1 MGNSW
6 ISPGDV
12 YPLLMILDGSLENTF
27 QHTALILMS
36 HRKTERR
43 WFQSH
48 MMIQAGS
55 VCWTA
60 MLSQAGFIS
69 IVPRLHNLLQ
79 DYLLNH
85 VRIVYLNNISVETA
99 DSSDVCESGVRI
111 YRISND
117 CSAQFPSGRT
127 IFLAGGK
134 PGGGV
139 LHTHVVPTRQEH
151 HALPGSL

>member
-1 MGNSW
+1 MNLGQICLRGYNVIVGNSW

-43 WFQSH
+43 WFQSQ
-48 MMIQAGS
+48 MILQAGS
-55 VCWTA
+55 ICWTA

-69 IVPRLHNLLQ
+69 IVSRLHNLLQ

-85 VRIVYLNNISVETA
+85 VRIVYLDNISVETA
-99 DSSDVCESGVRI
+99 DSSDVGESGV
-111 YRISND
+111 
-117 CSAQFPSGRT
+117 
-127 IFLAGGK
+127 
-134 PGGGV
+134 
-139 LHTHVVPTRQEH
+139 
-151 HALPGSL
+151 